1 MGMNVNRG
9 MGLRTGESKGQDAR
23 SINNNPEHSDS
34 EHIENMRNKLGTE
47 FTGAVKQKD
56 AKRKNELGKDDF
68 MKLMSAQLKYQ
79 DPISPMKNEQMAA
92 QLAQFS
98 ALEQMVNLNTNVE
111 KLAAGQKPSEHMI
124 AASLIGKRVTT
135 DSNNLSLEKDGQ
147 PEISFNVPTDV
158 QSLNVA
164 VVSAKG
170 EVVREFD
177 LGEMK
182 SGQQS
187 VRWDGKNSKSQP
199 QPIGE
204 YTYKLSA
211 LDKDGKPVQF
221 NSDSSGM
228 VTGVSFEGGRSMLL
242 VDGKKIP
249 IDKIGKIE
257 DAGGAAP
264 AAAAA
269 KSPAPAGETGTVAPA
284 TADSAGAPARASAKN
299 LTSAST
305 ANKQKASS
313 AEGNTSTQVAKNS
326 LPPGLTPENI
336 KSMLAAQGVRGAESE
351 AADGSSENESK
362 TYDPM
367 WNPATN

>member
-23 SINNNPEHSDS
+23 SINNNPERSDS
-34 EHIENMRNKLGTE
+34 EHVENMRNKLGTE

-124 AASLIGKRVTT
+124 AASLIGKRVSS

-147 PEISFNVPTDV
+147 PEITFNVPTDV

-182 SGQQS
+182 GGQQS
-187 VRWDGKNSKSQP
+187 VRWDGKNSKAQQ

-221 NSDSSGM
+221 NSDSSGI
-228 VTGVSFEGGRSMLL
+228 VTGVTFEGGRSMLL

-249 IDKIGKIE
+249 IDKVGKIE
-257 DAGGAAP
+257 SDGGS
-264 AAAAA
+264 A
-269 KSPAPAGETGTVAPA
+269 KSPSQAMGAAALEGLSVDPAAGQGAPVKAPAKSVTGV
-284 TADSAGAPARASAKN
+284 
-299 LTSAST
+299 TS

-313 AEGNTSTQVAKNS
+313 AGGDTSTQVAKNS

-336 KSMLAAQGVRGAESE
+336 KSMLAAQGYNGAESE
-351 AADGSSENESK
+351 AADGSSENENK